1 MKSSKE
7 LSGLSHVED
16 TEWGYVEHNTRG
28 KKFSKIKSM
37 LKNGVRKM
45 RYKRI
50 DNDDI

>member
-7 LSGLSHVED
+7 LLSLSGVED
-16 TEWGYVEHNTRG
+16 TENGYIEHNARG